1 MILFVPFSCFLLLCG
16 KGFEIFHAF
25 SIKQVSKSL
34 LILKSDACATNE
46 IVFSKTL
53 NCKFNKEAEG
63 IYMNTHPDYR
73 VLRAKMLK
81 RLKVYD
87 TAILSTCL

>member
-1 MILFVPFSCFLLLCG
+1 M
-16 KGFEIFHAF
+16 
-25 SIKQVSKSL
+25 SKSL

-53 NCKFNKEAEG
+53 NWKFNKEAKG
-63 IYMNTHPDYR
+63 IYMNAHPDYR